1 MPEDNKARTTR
12 LTSAAVEYLQAVRA
26 AVKQHDD
33 GMVAHVDHGS
43 GDGEKPEVKMFPAD
57 DAPDSAVIVHACAL
71 ALRWLDPKIR
81 EAALKAEAARQTYI
95 EELQN
100 AWKGSHT

>member
-26 AVKQHDD
+26 AVKQHAD

-43 GDGEKPEVKMFPAD
+43 GDKPEVKLFSAD

-71 ALRWLDPKIR
+71 ALRWLDPEIR

-100 AWKGSHT
+100 AWKGK